1 MNIQIMQAEALL
13 NDFVEYYK
21 ELSQDQNLQS
31 HLSKTESEN
40 LVKFLN
46 AMKTMYIAKL
56 YIEDIMGAENES

>member
-21 ELSQDQNLQS
+21 ELSQDQNFQN

-46 AMKTMYIAKL
+46 VMKAMYIAKL
-56 YIEDIMGAENES
+56 HVEDIMGTENES